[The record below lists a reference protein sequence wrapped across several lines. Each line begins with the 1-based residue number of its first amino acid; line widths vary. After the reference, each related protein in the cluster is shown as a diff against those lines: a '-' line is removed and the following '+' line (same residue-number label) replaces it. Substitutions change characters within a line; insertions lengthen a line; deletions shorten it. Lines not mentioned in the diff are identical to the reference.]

1 MFTRLPPVKASNQLI
16 VPLPVAERFTTPPGA
31 QITAPVTELIAGWL
45 ATVIVKLIG
54 VPLQGPFTGVTVI
67 VPEIGARV
75 ALVAVKFRLPL
86 PLAAKPIAVFVF
98 VQL

>member
-1 MFTRLPPVKASNQLI
+1 MI
-16 VPLPVAERFTTPPGA
+16 VNV
-31 QITAPVTELIAGWL
+31 
-45 ATVIVKLIG
+45 IG